1 MNYSLIIYLIGVL
14 INCYFII
21 MMLKKDYNH
30 GKVITIGDIF
40 KNIIICSL
48 SWLVILYVLITWI
61 CGYIYIIF
69 TKPLFKK
76 YK

>member
-1 MNYSLIIYLIGVL
+1 MNYALIIYLIGVL

-21 MMLKKDYNH
+21 IILKEDYND
-30 GKVITIGDIF
+30 GEVITIGDIF

-48 SWLVILYVLITWI
+48 SWLVILYVLITWL
-61 CGYIYIIF
+61 CMHIYIIF

-76 YK
+76 HK

>member
-1 MNYSLIIYLIGVL
+1 MNYALIIYLIGVL

-21 MMLKKDYNH
+21 IILKEDYND
-30 GKVITIGDIF
+30 GEVITIVDLF

-48 SWLVILYVLITWI
+48 SWLVILYVLII
-61 CGYIYIIF
+61 LLCMYIYIIC